1 MGDYFDRYVR
11 DEAHLW
17 AVMRYMEENPVKAG
31 LVRLAREWPW
41 IQAVCRIR
49 MRAGRPRSRVEP
61 TDRSPRQHD
70 SMVVTA
76 ISAAFG
82 HARGGG
88 TTDS

>member
-41 IQAVCRIR
+41 
-49 MRAGRPRSRVEP
+49 MAGCLQE
-61 TDRSPRQHD
+61 
-70 SMVVTA
+70 
-76 ISAAFG
+76 
-82 HARGGG
+82 
-88 TTDS
+88 